1 MPRAADSASAQV
13 DGTLPIQTTSL
24 VRRISVWLNYLS
36 YAALAGLMLL
46 VTVNVILRAVFK
58 TPILGTYDISG
69 FLTVVAI
76 GCGLALCSLDN
87 GHIEIGLF
95 VDKTKGQTHRWITA
109 AGRALTCA
117 ILAVY
122 TYAMFDY
129 GARLMKAKEVS
140 VTTKT
145 PLHLFVYLLAVCF
158 LVFTLAALV
167 RIFEKVPGGA
177 QK

>member
-1 MPRAADSASAQV
+1 MMRATRTTSVQAAQAW
-13 DGTLPIQTTSL
+13 QTQAKSL
-24 VRRISVWLNYLS
+24 VRRLSVWLNSLS
-36 YAALAGLMLL
+36 YVALAGLMLL

-58 TPILGTYDISG
+58 SPILGTYDLSG

-95 VDKTKGQTHRWITA
+95 VDKTRGQTHRWITA
-109 AGRALTCA
+109 TGRTLTSA

-129 GARLMKAKEVS
+129 AARLQKAGEVS

-145 PLHLFVYLLAVCF
+145 PLHLFVYLLAACF

-167 RIFEKVPGGA
+167 RIFENEPGGA

>member
-1 MPRAADSASAQV
+1 MPRATRAASVQADRAWQ
-13 DGTLPIQTTSL
+13 IQTASL
-24 VRRISVWLNYLS
+24 VRSLSVWLNYLS

-46 VTVNVILRAVFK
+46 VTINVILRAVFK
-58 TPILGTYDISG
+58 SPILGTYDLSG

-76 GCGLALCSLDN
+76 GCGLALCSLEN

-95 VDKTKGQTHRWITA
+95 VDKTHGQTHQWITA
-109 AGRALTCA
+109 AGRVLTSV
-117 ILAVY
+117 ILAVF

-129 GARLMKAKEVS
+129 GARLSKANEVS

-145 PLHLFVYLLAVCF
+145 PLHWFVYLLAVCF

-167 RIFEKVPGGA
+167 RIFEKDPGGA